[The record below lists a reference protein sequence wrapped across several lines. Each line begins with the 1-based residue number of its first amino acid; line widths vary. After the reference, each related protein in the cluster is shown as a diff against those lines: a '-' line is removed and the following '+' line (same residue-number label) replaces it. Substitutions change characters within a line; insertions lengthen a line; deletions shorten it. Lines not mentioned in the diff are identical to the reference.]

1 MRNPSLSVIM
11 PILNEEQYL
20 RIAAESV
27 LRQEY
32 DGEWELMLVLGP
44 SVDKTNEI
52 AQQLQKEFSRI
63 VLVDNPVGKTTSGMN
78 AAIALSHYEIVIRV
92 DAHTELP
99 KDYFKDSVEILMA
112 RNADLLG
119 GVMKAVGDTPFQSAV
134 AWGYNSRFGL
144 GGGTYH
150 IGGEEQEAESAYL
163 GVFKKTALERVSGY
177 DTNIIRGEDWDLAQR
192 IKKTG
197 GLIWFSPR
205 LVVKYWP
212 RASVVA
218 LARQFYSTGVWRGH
232 LTRRSVKE
240 ASLRYFVPP
249 MTVAAIVVGLMLSVF
264 GIQIGLIPAVGYLS
278 ALVVVTLTARG
289 VSMRTRVL
297 LPIALAT
304 MHFSWGYGFIIGF
317 IRGAESTLDRSRV
330 TAK

>member
-1 MRNPSLSVIM
+1 MGNPSLSVIM
-11 PILNEEQYL
+11 PVLNEEQYL

-32 DGEWELMLVLGP
+32 AGEWELMLVLGP

-52 AQQLQKEFSRI
+52 AAQLQQEFPRI
-63 VLVDNPVGKTTSGMN
+63 VLIDNPVGKTTSGMN
-78 AAIALSHYEIVIRV
+78 AAIERSRFDVVIRV

-99 KDYFKDSVEILMA
+99 ENYFKDSVEILTA

-119 GVMKAVGDTPFQSAV
+119 GVMHAVGDTPFQSAV

-150 IGGEEQEAESAYL
+150 VGGEEQEAESAYL
-163 GVFKKTALERVSGY
+163 GIFKKSALERVSGY

-212 RASVVA
+212 RAAVVA

-240 ASLRYFVPP
+240 ASLRYFIPP
-249 MTVAAIVVGLMLSVF
+249 LTVIGVAGGLAAWIFGSLLGLA
-264 GIQIGLIPAVGYLS
+264 PAFVYFS
-278 ALVVVTLTARG
+278 ALLLVTLTARG
-289 VSMRTRVL
+289 VSLRTRAL
-297 LPIALAT
+297 LPVALAT
-304 MHFSWGYGFIIGF
+304 MHFSWGYGFILGF
-317 IRGAESTLDRSRV
+317 TRGAASTLDRSRV
-330 TAK
+330 TK

>member
-1 MRNPSLSVIM
+1 M

-20 RIAAESV
+20 RNAAESV
-27 LRQEY
+27 LRQDY
-32 DGEWELMLVLGP
+32 DGDWELMLVLGP

-52 AQQLQKEFSRI
+52 AAQLQQEFPRI

-78 AAIALSHYEIVIRV
+78 AAIAQSRYDIVIRV

-99 KDYFKDSVEILMA
+99 QNYFKDSVEILTA

-119 GVMKAVGDTPFQSAV
+119 GVMQAVGDTPFQKAV

-144 GGGTYH
+144 GGGAYH
-150 IGGEEQEAESAYL
+150 VGGEEQEAESAYL
-163 GVFKKTALERVSGY
+163 GIFKKNALERVNGY

-212 RASVVA
+212 RASVGS
-218 LARQFYSTGVWRGH
+218 LARQFYSTGAWRGH
-232 LTRRSVKE
+232 LTRRSIKE
-240 ASLRYFVPP
+240 ASLRYFIPP
-249 MTVAAIVVGLMLSVF
+249 LTVISIAAGLIAQFLGIWIGSLPTLVYAAALMLVTITAS
-264 GIQIGLIPAVGYLS
+264 GITIC
-278 ALVVVTLTARG
+278 
-289 VSMRTRVL
+289 TRAT

-304 MHFSWGYGFIIGF
+304 MHFSWGYGFILGF

-330 TAK
+330 TQ